1 MSLGCAQIIASIS
14 VALAEQDKTL
24 GTYLSLMDLM
34 NSFTGIN
41 VYAIIKFLSQILAA
55 RLE

>member
-55 RLE
+55 RL